1 MSVSV
6 VPEVLLVLMCPFLTS
21 LLLSA
26 VSASMPGAAEE
37 KTCMTANCM
46 AAMPTNMMER
56 NQSALMVLLETFAGV
71 PSGWSI
77 RA

>member
-1 MSVSV
+1 M
-6 VPEVLLVLMCPFLTS
+6 VPDVLLVLTRPFSTS

-46 AAMPTNMMER
+46 AAMPAKMMER
-56 NQSALMVLLETFAGV
+56 NQSALMALSEAFAGV
-71 PSGWSI
+71 PSGRSMKLSC
-77 RA
+77 A